1 MTMRMTAMMMVLTI
15 TALSLAQPPV
25 VPNPAPRFNV
35 LFNERFFSQ
44 ASPKETLAAVVKA
57 AELGQFDYIAA
68 YLLDEVE
75 ADALIA
81 SRATDVQTATDN
93 DLRIRRQQERS
104 DPFRPAVE
112 NPLPLEPKAFEDR
125 VRQEA
130 TRRGFEQLVRDLR
143 ERFAEDPAHIRELQ
157 NFLRNGDV
165 TMADKTARITLKT
178 DKGREMFF
186 KKVGNRWFM
195 ENRTKDAP
203 ARPAAN

>member
-1 MTMRMTAMMMVLTI
+1 MRISAMMMVMTI
-15 TALSLAQPPV
+15 TALSQAQPPV
-25 VPNPAPRFNV
+25 VTNPAPRFNV

-44 ASPKETLAAVVKA
+44 ATPKETLAAVVKA

-68 YLLDEVE
+68 YLLDEAE
-75 ADALIA
+75 ADALIS
-81 SRATDVQTATDN
+81 SRATDVQAATEN

-112 NPLPLEPKAFEDR
+112 NPLPIEPKAFEER

-130 TRRGFEQLVRDLR
+130 TRRGFEQLVRDIR

-157 NFLRNGDV
+157 NFLRNGEV
-165 TMADKTARITLKT
+165 ASADTTARVTLKA

-186 KKVGNRWFM
+186 KKVGNRWFI
-195 ENRTKDAP
+195 ENRVKDAP